1 MRMRRRV
8 TVTVGVLALAA
19 ATVVGPAAAAQG
31 ISKKV
36 GPKQYFT
43 GVINGTDGNTSTPI
57 VIKMSCA
64 EPLSTGEKG
73 HPVAG
78 QTLAVHELFPPSS
91 SAAGSLGYTGKGSS
105 IEVFFN
111 AVPPSTASGTSK
123 TVTFTKYDK
132 TQKLPTSESLPCSG
146 SGTVYFS
153 PVPVVPPSRSAS
165 VPVDYVALVP

>member
-1 MRMRRRV
+1 MVTLRRSTAVLLLV
-8 TVTVGVLALAA
+8 TLVSMAA
-19 ATVVGPAAAAQG
+19 ALPAGAA
-31 ISKKV
+31 SRV

-73 HPVAG
+73 HPVSG

-111 AVPPSTASGTSK
+111 APPPAAASGASK
-123 TVTFTKYDK
+123 TVTFTQYDK

-153 PVPVVPPSRSAS
+153 PVPVVPPSRSAA